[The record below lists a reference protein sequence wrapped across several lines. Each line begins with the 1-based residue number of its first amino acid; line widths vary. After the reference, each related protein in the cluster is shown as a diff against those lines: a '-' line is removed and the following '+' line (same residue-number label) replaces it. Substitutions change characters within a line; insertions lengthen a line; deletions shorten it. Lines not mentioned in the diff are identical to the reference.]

1 MNFMLI
7 YSSTS
12 KADISESFI
21 DDLLITSRNLNR
33 RNNITG
39 VLILRQNFF
48 LQLLEG
54 PEESV
59 RECYER
65 IKKDTRHYNV
75 TIRGEAF
82 TEYRNVPNWSM
93 GLINVGTNANSTENI
108 LDLLKSLSIDHY
120 EYQANPESLM
130 DMLWK
135 YSKGAVPIVSSE
147 SAKLAH
153 ELRTPLTSMLIR
165 TQLLHKSLELALTH
179 TSALQTSMNFQ
190 KNIID
195 NMFLLGL
202 NEEPVA
208 VQLSDM
214 VNELKNVFQPIA
226 DQKQFNLTFE
236 IKLNH
241 PVMLRKT
248 SILHILT
255 NLISNALKYCI
266 KNVVTTISTNSHWLQ
281 FIVSDDGPGISDE
294 MLPHVF
300 DPFVKEPNSQGSGL
314 GLAVARTL
322 TFHLG
327 GTIEASNHANSQLCV
342 KLPLGLVVT

>member
-1 MNFMLI
+1 MLI
-7 YSSTS
+7 YSSTCNV
-12 KADISESFI
+12 DISESLI
-21 DDLLITSRNLNR
+21 DDLLVTSRNLNR

-39 VLILRQNFF
+39 VLILREKYF

-54 PEESV
+54 PEENV
-59 RECYER
+59 RECYAR
-65 IKKDTRHYNV
+65 IKKDPRHYDL

-82 TEYRNVPNWSM
+82 SEHRNVPTWSM
-93 GLINVGTNANSTENI
+93 GLINIGSNESSTQNI
-108 LDLLKSLSIDHY
+108 LDVFKNLWINNQ

-135 YSKGAVPIVSSE
+135 YSKEVIPIVSSE

-165 TQLLHKSLELALTH
+165 TELLHKSLQLALTH

-214 VNELKNVFQPIA
+214 VNDLKNVFQPIA

-248 SILHILT
+248 TTLHILT

-266 KNVVTTISTNSHWLQ
+266 KNVVTTISSNSHWLQ
-281 FIVSDDGPGISDE
+281 FIVWDDGPGISDE

-314 GLAVARTL
+314 GLSVARTL

-327 GTIEASNHANSQLCV
+327 GTIEVSNHANSQLCV
-342 KLPLGLVVT
+342 KLPLGLACT